1 VRKLLGKI
9 IDMRTT
15 LTKFENA
22 VLEVLNKWDYDDD
35 GGYFSD
41 DTIKKEAKKLLEVA
55 GEELGLWVERIL

>member
-1 VRKLLGKI
+1 
-9 IDMRTT
+9 MRTT